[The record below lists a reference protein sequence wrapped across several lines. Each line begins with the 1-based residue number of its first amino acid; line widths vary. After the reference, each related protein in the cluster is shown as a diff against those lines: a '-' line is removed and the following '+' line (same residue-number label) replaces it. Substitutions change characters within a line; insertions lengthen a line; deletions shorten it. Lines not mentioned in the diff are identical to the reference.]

1 MMDEL
6 RLRVVS
12 WNIHSCVGRR
22 GRYDPERVACVL
34 SELDAD
40 VIGLQE
46 VDWRSPDHEDSDQ
59 FSYLAGALG
68 MTPIAGPNLRDHHG
82 HYGNGLLTRLGVE
95 QVRRIEL
102 AHERR
107 EPRGAIDAILNTDGV
122 RVQCIVTHLGLKRSE
137 RETQLRT
144 IRRVIEEDDPVDVRL
159 LLGDINEWAP
169 HRAPERILTP
179 SPFARVLGARSFP
192 SRMPMLRLD
201 RIFVWPE
208 PVSVLVEA
216 SREGDA
222 RRASDH
228 LPVVADLSW
237 AIGAEWDRHA

>member
-1 MMDEL
+1 MGEL

-12 WNIHSCVGRR
+12 WNIHSCVGWR
-22 GRYDPERVACVL
+22 GRYDPDRVARVL
-34 SELDAD
+34 AGLDAD

-59 FSYLAGALG
+59 FSHLAGALG

-107 EPRGAIDAILNTDGV
+107 EPRGAIDAILTANGA
-122 RVQCIVTHLGLKRSE
+122 RVQCIVTHLGLKASE
-137 RETQLRT
+137 RGAQLRT
-144 IRRVIEEDDPVDVRL
+144 IRRVIEEDDPVDARL
-159 LLGDINEWAP
+159 LLGDMNEWAP

-179 SPFARVLGARSFP
+179 SPFARVLSVRSYP
-192 SRMPMLRLD
+192 SWAPMLRLD

-208 PVSVLVEA
+208 PSCASVSAERV
-216 SREGDA
+216 GDA

-228 LPVVADLSW
+228 LPVVADLVW
-237 AIGAEWDRHA
+237 TIGDEGD